1 MNRFKY
7 GFNILTNRKAFRD
20 LKDDSPLRTLL
31 ETVRAELSERPTS
44 SPDTTEFVE
53 DGLNPVYDA
62 RFINYASGEDLD
74 YWGETLALARNV
86 SESDDDYRTRLLN
99 ELRDFTEA
107 LTAEGI
113 KGRVYDIISSYPA
126 IIEHHSLAPN
136 WPLDWSDVSEGWTT
150 WAPWEELV
158 DFLLVLPSGL
168 TETQTEQ
175 VAGAVADVKF
185 APARCLMV
193 TDSGSGYYNLV
204 KLVE

>member
-1 MNRFKY
+1 MARFRY
-7 GFNILTNRKAFRD
+7 NFNILTNRKTFRD

-31 ETVRAELSERPTS
+31 ATIRSELSERDGSTL
-44 SPDTTEFVE
+44 EFVS

-62 RFINYASGEDLD
+62 RFISCASGEDLD

-86 SESDDDYRTRLLN
+86 SESDDGYRTRLLD

-113 KGRVYDIISSYPA
+113 KGRVYDIINSYPA
-126 IIEHHSLAPN
+126 IIEHHSLAPD

-168 TETQTEQ
+168 TEAQIEQ
-175 VAGAVADVKF
+175 VANAVADVKF